1 MKMQHMD
8 KQTAAHW
15 DQSAIGA
22 APGTAIA
29 LDLIYSQQKTHTS
42 RYYCISSEAKEATLY
57 VQWQHSN

>member
-29 LDLIYSQQKTHTS
+29 LDLIYSQQKTHHQQ
-42 RYYCISSEAKEATLY
+42 ILLY
-57 VQWQHSN
+57 IIWG